1 MRVTQLLTDGKAM
14 PGTIDDKLWEGRSWE
29 QDYLWTRGLTGPI
42 LMQCVNWS
50 SALMCS
56 RHSSI
61 AQDLSHVLCQDS
73 YTLPMATWESETI
86 TETGVA
92 VHAVISLVPR

>member
-1 MRVTQLLTDGKAM
+1 MMVKALQVA
-14 PGTIDDKLWEGRSWE
+14 GTVYVKRLEVGRGGGGSWE
-29 QDYLWTRGLTGPI
+29 HGYCRQEGLTGPM

-50 SALMCS
+50 SALICS

-73 YTLPMATWESETI
+73 YTLPMATQESETK
-86 TETGVA
+86 TATV
-92 VHAVISLVPR
+92 

>member
-1 MRVTQLLTDGKAM
+1 
-14 PGTIDDKLWEGRSWE
+14 
-29 QDYLWTRGLTGPI
+29 
-42 LMQCVNWS
+42 MQCVNWS

-92 VHAVISLVPR
+92 LQLLVLYPDKQQHTKINNNIHTKMNNNKDKNTVSFFILL